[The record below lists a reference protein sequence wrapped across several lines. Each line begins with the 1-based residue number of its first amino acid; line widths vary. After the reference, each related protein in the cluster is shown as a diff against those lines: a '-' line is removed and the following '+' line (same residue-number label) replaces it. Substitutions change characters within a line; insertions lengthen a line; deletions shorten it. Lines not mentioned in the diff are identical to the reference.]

1 MLKLKE
7 AVIVE
12 GKYDAIRLANVVDA
26 LILTTDGFGIFKD
39 KEKQA
44 LLRRLAAERGIIV
57 LTDSDSAG
65 FLIRSFLRSAVPE
78 GSVKHVYIPDV
89 FGKEKRKSAPGAEGK
104 LGVEGIPEEI
114 LLEAFRKCGVT
125 AQESEAPRTPIT
137 NLDLYEYGFSG
148 RPNSSEKR
156 KLLLQRLAL
165 PERLSTGN
173 LVKLL
178 NCFLSR
184 DEFLNLVKELE
195 P

>member
-12 GKYDAIRLANVVDA
+12 GKYDAIKLSGVVDT
-26 LILTTDGFGIFKD
+26 LILTTEGFGIFKD

-44 LLRRLAAERGIIV
+44 LLRRLAKTRGIIV

-89 FGKEKRKSAPGAEGK
+89 FGKEKRKTAPGAEGK
-104 LGVEGIPEEI
+104 LGVEGIAQDV
-114 LLEAFRKCGVT
+114 LLEAFHKSGIT
-125 AQESEAPRTPIT
+125 AEESETPGEPIT
-137 NLDLYEYGFSG
+137 HLDLYEAGLSG
-148 RPNSSEKR
+148 CENSREKR
-156 KLLLQRLAL
+156 KLLLQKLAL

-178 NCFLSR
+178 NCFVNR
-184 DEFLNLVKELE
+184 DEFLELVKEL
-195 P
+195 

>member
-26 LILTTDGFGIFKD
+26 LILTTEGFGIFKD

-44 LLRRLAAERGIIV
+44 LLRRLAKTRGIIV

-78 GSVKHVYIPDV
+78 GSVKHVYVPDV
-89 FGKEKRKSAPGAEGK
+89 FGKEKRKAAPGAEGK
-104 LGVEGIPEEI
+104 LGVEGIAEDV
-114 LLEAFRKCGVT
+114 LLEAFKKCGVT
-125 AQESEAPRTPIT
+125 AEENAAPREAIT
-137 NLDLYEYGFSG
+137 RLDLFEAGLSG
-148 RPNSSEKR
+148 GENSREKR
-156 KLLLQRLAL
+156 KRLLEKLAL

-173 LVKLL
+173 LVKVL
-178 NCFLSR
+178 NCFVSK
-184 DEFLNLVKELE
+184 DEFLELVKEL
-195 P
+195 